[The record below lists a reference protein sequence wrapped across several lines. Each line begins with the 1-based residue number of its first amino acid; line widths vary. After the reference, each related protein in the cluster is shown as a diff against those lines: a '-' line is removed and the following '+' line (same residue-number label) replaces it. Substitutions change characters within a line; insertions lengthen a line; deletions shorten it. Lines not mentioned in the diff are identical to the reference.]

1 MRIIK
6 ILGLCAAPLLLLAA
20 CGDSS
25 DSANVRTLEDYK
37 DATAADSLIYYYGQL
52 QADSYWQYAR
62 RDTTLNTRES
72 RDEFIRG
79 LKAGLDAAKENDA
92 YNQGLYTGIQ
102 LAMEMKEM
110 HDEFDINFNNTI
122 LVNAIADG
130 LINDSIIDAGE
141 ANAHFREITA
151 SFQQKREEAER
162 AKATEALA
170 EVAKKNGWTKI
181 NDDLYA
187 GKASAPGAGATLTK
201 GDQIA
206 LSMSMKKF
214 NGEEIDRVTDRTV
227 NVGEVYAGAVAQAL
241 LTLKYGESR
250 VFYSNAISVYGNY
263 ARRYG
268 LKPGDILV
276 ITLGVRKPQAQPE
289 AE

>member
-1 MRIIK
+1 MKIIK

-20 CGDSS
+20 CGNSS
-25 DSANVRTLEDYK
+25 DSSKVRTLEEYK

-52 QADSYWQYAR
+52 QADSYWQYAK
-62 RDTTLNTRES
+62 RDTILNTRES

-110 HDEFDINFNNTI
+110 HDEFDIDFNNTI

-141 ANAHFREITA
+141 ANARFREITA
-151 SFQQKREEAER
+151 SFQQKREETER

-170 EVAKKNGWTKI
+170 EAAKKNGWTKI
-181 NDDLYA
+181 NDNLYA
-187 GKASAPGAGATLTK
+187 GKASAPGQGKTLTA
-201 GDQIA
+201 GDEIA
-206 LSMSMKKF
+206 LSMSMKKL

-227 NVGEVYAGAVAQAL
+227 KVGEVYAGAVAQAL

-276 ITLGVRKPQAQPE
+276 ITLGVKAPKPE
-289 AE
+289 

>member
-37 DATAADSLIYYYGQL
+37 DATPADSLIYYYGQL

-62 RDTTLNTRES
+62 RDTSLNTRES

-162 AKATEALA
+162 TKATEALA
-170 EVAKKNGWTKI
+170 EAAKKNGWTKI

-250 VFYSNAISVYGNY
+250 IFYSNAISVYGNY

-268 LKPGDILV
+268 LKPTDILV
-276 ITLGVRKPQAQPE
+276 ITLGVKAPQAQPE